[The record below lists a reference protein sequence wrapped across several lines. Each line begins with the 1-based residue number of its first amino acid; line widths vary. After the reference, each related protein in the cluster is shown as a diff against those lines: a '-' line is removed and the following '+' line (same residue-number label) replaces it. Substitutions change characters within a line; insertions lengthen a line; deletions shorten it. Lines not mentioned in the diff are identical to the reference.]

1 MAGITHFEADKEYFG
16 RILGIVEPDEPVINF
31 APVHIHRMVLQ
42 IYEKNGNQLIPKA
55 HGTGLVVFPTH
66 EKVRDRPKVP
76 FEDELGRRCTQ
87 KGEWYRLRFGARM
100 PSGRRQMTILDPYKP
115 QTWPEIKGS
124 GPKDLKISKLCRELS
139 ISPTK
144 ARAVFDS
151 IEKKMPQATG
161 RIGKRGDRVARF
173 PAFAHG
179 LGKYYPELAR
189 TLPAHLKLY

>member
-1 MAGITHFEADKEYFG
+1 MAGITHWEADKEYFG
-16 RILGIVEPDEPVINF
+16 RIVGIAEPDEPVISS
-31 APVHIHRMVLQ
+31 APVHIRRVVLQ
-42 IYEKNGNQLIPKA
+42 IYEKNGNQLIPKDHDTA
-55 HGTGLVVFPTH
+55 LVVVPTH

-76 FEDELGRRCTQ
+76 FEDELGRRTQ
-87 KGEWYRLRFGARM
+87 KTGWCRLRFVARM
-100 PSGRRQMTILDPYKP
+100 PSGRQQMTILDVYKP

-124 GPKDLKISKLCRELS
+124 GPKDLKISKLCWELS

-151 IEKKMPQATG
+151 IEKKMPHAAG
-161 RIGKRGDRVARF
+161 RVGKRGDRVARF

-189 TLPAHLKLY
+189 KLPAHLKAY